1 MPGCGPFRSLLEKYL
16 DEALLPQERA
26 SVERHL
32 RGCRRC
38 QGELEEL
45 TALRAHL
52 REAVEAGVADAPLAR
67 IWEGVAERLEPPT
80 IIERIWGAGKA
91 LFFPFRSL
99 KALAWGA
106 AAALVVL
113 FLVTLP
119 LVTAPPT
126 PSVVVES
133 VESEGS
139 VMIFQGEDEIAIVW
153 FFEEEEGKEGMR

>member
-1 MPGCGPFRSLLEKYL
+1 MPDCGPFRSLLEKYI

-26 SVERHL
+26 SLEGHL

-67 IWEGVAERLEPPT
+67 IWEGVSKRLEAPT
-80 IIERIWGAGKA
+80 VMERIWWWGKA
-91 LFFPFRSL
+91 LVFPLRPL

-106 AAALVVL
+106 VAALVVL

-133 VESEGS
+133 VESEHP
-139 VMIFQGEDEIAIVW
+139 VMIFQGEGETMIVW
-153 FFEEEEGKEGMR
+153 LFEKEEGKEGIR